1 MRRRDFL
8 PLTLLGAPNLLLAGE
23 AIAWSPAVQ
32 GLRLGLSFKSRP
44 PHGYL
49 FVFLEN
55 LGTTPLD
62 VFLALGE
69 EYRVQFT
76 AITLDRRELKISDA
90 AAYRPCA
97 GICGQP
103 ILERLY
109 PGDTNKYTFSLEKQ
123 FYVSPKGQY
132 TKLDVLLQG
141 SCSMQASFE
150 VTSQELKEAGF
161 RLANPW
167 LGHVITGEIRP

>member
-8 PLTLLGAPNLLLAGE
+8 PLILVGAPSLLLAGE
-23 AIAWSPAVQ
+23 TTTWSPAVN
-32 GLRLGLSFKSRP
+32 GLRLGLSLKSRP
-44 PHGYL
+44 PQGDL

-62 VFLALGE
+62 LFLAFGE
-69 EYRVQFT
+69 EHRVQFT

-97 GICGQP
+97 GVCGQP
-103 ILERLY
+103 VVERIY
-109 PGDTNKYTFSLEKQ
+109 PGDTNKYAFSLEKQ
-123 FYVSPKGQY
+123 LYVPPKGRY
-132 TKLDVLLQG
+132 TTLDVLPQG
-141 SCSMQASFE
+141 SCSVQASFE

-167 LGHVITGEIRP
+167 LGHVTTGEIRP